1 MSLSSNSAG
10 KFLNS
15 RSVTALHSLDE
26 GSSTLM
32 HSLELGGGD
41 LDGRGK
47 ESVVPNFAEVANKN
61 AIDWRK
67 LFAASPDQS
76 MQFYP
81 PPVMNGQVLVSS
93 PDDIFEEGIEYWKN
107 AVIAQFIGRISN
119 FSFFQ
124 KRVNVLWGE
133 DGEVDFR
140 PAGPNLF
147 IIQFPNS
154 SMRDRVLESRS
165 WHIQSKPLIVRKWE
179 P

>member
-1 MSLSSNSAG
+1 M
-10 KFLNS
+10 
-15 RSVTALHSLDE
+15 
-26 GSSTLM
+26 
-32 HSLELGGGD
+32 
-41 LDGRGK
+41 
-47 ESVVPNFAEVANKN
+47 
-61 AIDWRK
+61 
-67 LFAASPDQS
+67 
-76 MQFYP
+76 
-81 PPVMNGQVLVSS
+81 
-93 PDDIFEEGIEYWKN
+93 
-107 AVIAQFIGRISN
+107 IAQFIGRISN

-154 SMRDRVLESRS
+154 STRDRVLESGS